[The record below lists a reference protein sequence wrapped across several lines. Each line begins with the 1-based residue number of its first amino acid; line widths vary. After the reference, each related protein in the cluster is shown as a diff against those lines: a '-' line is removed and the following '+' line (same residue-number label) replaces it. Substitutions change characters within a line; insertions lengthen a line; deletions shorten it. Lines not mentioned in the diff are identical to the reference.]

1 MAGRDDKAFQEFLS
15 EAQEIVESLSRDLG
29 AMDTQRQGGAR
40 DPEVVNSAFRA
51 VHSLKGISGLFGLTA
66 MSHMAHMLETLL
78 DRLRLG
84 KVELSTRVLDLLF
97 EAVELF
103 GKQVGEL
110 SEGRELDAERIAD
123 FLKRL
128 EADTGDRAQPAAAS
142 AGLGGFLLDPSILG
156 VLTEYEEH
164 RLKESI
170 KAGRG
175 LYRVRVAFDLM
186 AIESG
191 LENLKARLKPV
202 GEVLSYL
209 PSAEM
214 RQDNLIELDVLVASG
229 LGGQAVDEATRP
241 LGASVEVVPRTGPAP
256 EPPQPAPPSGGKPR
270 MGKTKPPPAEAA
282 PPPAT
287 TGTSGTSPGAAPA
300 APPPAAPAKSSASA
314 AAAAAAARADDTAD
328 GERPERGAGAG
339 AAAGDKD
346 SPSLR
351 SVTQTVRVDIRRLDY
366 LMNVVG
372 ELSLARAGISRIL
385 EDLRVQAGA
394 AELAQRL
401 HREVRSLERRI
412 DELQSGIL
420 EVRMVPLGQVFDKL
434 GRLVRKISKDAG
446 KEVALSISGSETE
459 LDKLIVEEL
468 SDPLM
473 HIIRN
478 SIDHGIEDAD
488 TRRRAGK
495 PEVGSLRVSAGQ
507 KGNHVVIVVADDGG
521 GFDEEKILEKAVEK
535 GLVDNATAT
544 EMSRRDLLNL
554 VFLPGFS
561 TRSGVTELSGRGV
574 GMDVVK
580 TNIARLSG
588 LIDVRS
594 RRGHGT
600 EIAITLPITLAIIQ
614 ALVVKTA
621 GRTYALPLGS
631 VLESLVLEAGE
642 ISTIE
647 GREVIGLRG
656 QTLGLVRLDEFF
668 QLKRDPLHTPQ
679 SPGRRYVV
687 VVGLAQHR
695 VGLVVDELIGQ
706 EDVVVKSLGRA
717 LASLPGI
724 SGATEL
730 GGHETVLVLDVAAI
744 VEEALHVSSAE
755 AA

>member
-1 MAGRDDKAFQEFLS
+1 MADRGDKAFQEFLS
-15 EAQEIVESLSRDLG
+15 EAQEIVEALSRDLG
-29 AMDTQRQGGAR
+29 LMDAQRQGGQR
-40 DPEVVNSAFRA
+40 DPELVNSAFRA
-51 VHSLKGISGLFGLTA
+51 VHSLKGISGLFGLTT
-66 MSHMAHMLETLL
+66 MSHMAHTLETLL

-84 KVELSTRVLDLLF
+84 KLEFSAKVLDLLF

-103 GKQVGEL
+103 GKQVEEL
-110 SEGRELDAERIAD
+110 SAGRELDPARVSEYLR
-123 FLKRL
+123 RL
-128 EADTGDRAQPAAAS
+128 EADTSEHGPSSAAGAN
-142 AGLGGFLLDPSILG
+142 LGGFLLDPSILG

-164 RLKESI
+164 RLRESI

-191 LENLKARLKPV
+191 LESLKSRLKSV

-214 RQDNLIELDVLVASG
+214 RSDNLIELDVLVASAEG
-229 LGGQAVDEATRP
+229 LKAVVEATQP
-241 LGASVEVVPRTGPAP
+241 LGASIEAVPRGP
-256 EPPQPAPPSGGKPR
+256 EPPQPPPPPPKARAGR
-270 MGKTKPPPAEAA
+270 YTRPPAEPPAPA
-282 PPPAT
+282 PPPV
-287 TGTSGTSPGAAPA
+287 PPAPA
-300 APPPAAPAKSSASA
+300 PAPSKPAVRTDDDGEAERSAS
-314 AAAAAAARADDTAD
+314 
-328 GERPERGAGAG
+328 
-339 AAAGDKD
+339 D

-351 SVTQTVRVDIRRLDY
+351 SVTQTVRVDIRRLDH

-372 ELSLARAGISRIL
+372 ELSLARAGITRIL
-385 EDLRVQAGA
+385 EELRAQPGTAD
-394 AELAQRL
+394 LAQRL

-412 DELQSGIL
+412 DELQGGIL

-434 GRLVRKISKDAG
+434 GRVVRKISRDAG
-446 KEVALSISGSETE
+446 KEVSLTISGSETE

-478 SIDHGIEDAD
+478 SIDHGIEDAE
-488 TRRRAGK
+488 TRRRVGKSEAGHI
-495 PEVGSLRVSAGQ
+495 SVSAGQ

-535 GLVDNATAT
+535 GLIDPGTAT
-544 EMSRRDLLNL
+544 ELSRRDLLNL

-561 TRSGVTELSGRGV
+561 TRTGVTELSGRGV

-614 ALVVKTA
+614 ALVIKTA

-631 VLESLVLEAGE
+631 VLESLTVEPADIG
-642 ISTIE
+642 TIE

-656 QTLGLVRLDEFF
+656 QTLALVRLDEFF
-668 QLKRDPLHTPQ
+668 ALRREPEQVQRA
-679 SPGRRYVV
+679 GRRYVV

-695 VGLVVDELIGQ
+695 VGLVVDELVGQ

-717 LASLPGI
+717 LSAVPGI

-744 VEEALHVSSAE
+744 VEEALHVSAAE

>member
-1 MAGRDDKAFQEFLS
+1 MADRGDKAFQEFLS
-15 EAQEIVESLSRDLG
+15 EAQEIVESLARDLG
-29 AMDTQRQGGAR
+29 LLDAQRQTGQR
-40 DPEVVNSAFRA
+40 DPDVVNSAFRA
-51 VHSLKGISGLFGLTA
+51 VHSLKGISGLFGLGT
-66 MSHMAHMLETLL
+66 MTQLAHALETLL

-84 KVELSTRVLDLLF
+84 KVDLGTRVLDLLF
-97 EAVELF
+97 ESVELF
-103 GKQVGEL
+103 GQQVTDL
-110 SEGRELDAERIAD
+110 SEGRELDAARVAD
-123 FLKRL
+123 YLRRL
-128 EADTGDRAQPAAAS
+128 GDETSEKAAQVAAAPVM
-142 AGLGGFLLDPSILG
+142 GGFLLDPSILG

-170 KAGRG
+170 KAGKL

-186 AIESG
+186 AIEDG
-191 LENLKARLKPV
+191 LESLKTKLKPV

-214 RQDNLIELDVLVASG
+214 RSDNAIELDVLVAS
-229 LGGQAVDEATRP
+229 AVGEAAVIDATRG
-241 LGASVEVVPRTGPAP
+241 LGASVETVARAGPAP
-256 EPPQPAPPSGGKPR
+256 EPPSPPGGGSIP
-270 MGKTKPPPAEAA
+270 T
-282 PPPAT
+282 
-287 TGTSGTSPGAAPA
+287 AAPA
-300 APPPAAPAKSSASA
+300 APVAAPVVPAASA
-314 AAAAAAARADDTAD
+314 AAAKGPPAASAGHEPDENDA
-328 GERPERGAGAG
+328 GERP
-339 AAAGDKD
+339 DKEG
-346 SPSLR
+346 PSLR
-351 SVTQTVRVDIRRLDY
+351 SVTQTVRVDIRKLDH

-372 ELSLARAGISRIL
+372 ELSLARAGITRIL
-385 EDLRVQAGA
+385 EELRLTAGM

-401 HREVRSLERRI
+401 HREVRVLERRI
-412 DELQSGIL
+412 DELQGGIL

-434 GRLVRKISKDAG
+434 SRLVRKVSRDAG
-446 KEVALSISGSETE
+446 KEIALSISGAETE

-478 SIDHGIEDAD
+478 SIDHGMEDPD

-495 PEVGSLRVSAGQ
+495 PAMGTITVAAGQ
-507 KGNHVVIVVADDGG
+507 KGNHVLIEISDDGG
-521 GFDEEKILEKAVEK
+521 GFDEEKILETAIKK
-535 GLVDNATAT
+535 GLIDPGAAT
-544 EMSRRDLLNL
+544 ELSRRDLLNL

-561 TRSGVTELSGRGV
+561 TRQTATELSGRGV

-631 VLESLVLEAGE
+631 VLESLTVDATEVA
-642 ISTIE
+642 TIE

-656 QTLGLVRLDEFF
+656 QTLALVRLDEFF
-668 QLKRDPLHTPQ
+668 QLVGAGARRA
-679 SPGRRYVV
+679 GRRFVV
-687 VVGLAQHR
+687 VVGLAHHR

-717 LASLPGI
+717 LAGIPGI

-744 VEEALHVSSAE
+744 VEEALHVSAAE

>member
-1 MAGRDDKAFQEFLS
+1 MADRGDKAFQEFLS

-29 AMDTQRQGGAR
+29 AMDAQRHGGAR

-51 VHSLKGISGLFGLTA
+51 VHSLKGISGLFGLTT

-84 KVELSTRVLDLLF
+84 KVELSTKVLDHLF

-110 SEGRELDAERIAD
+110 SEGRELDTARVND
-123 FLKRL
+123 YLKRL
-128 EADTGDRAQPAAAS
+128 EADTGEHAHPVAAG

-191 LENLKARLKPV
+191 LDNLKARLKPV

-214 RQDNLIELDVLVASG
+214 RSDNLIELDVLVASG
-229 LGGQAVDEATRP
+229 AGGEAVADATRP
-241 LGASVEVVPRTGPAP
+241 LGASVEAVARTTPAP
-256 EPPQPAPPSGGKPR
+256 EPPPVPPPGGKR
-270 MGKTKPPPAEAA
+270 ATRTTK
-282 PPPAT
+282 
-287 TGTSGTSPGAAPA
+287 APA
-300 APPPAAPAKSSASA
+300 ARSDAGAAAATPAAPAPTPSKP
-314 AAAAAAARADDTAD
+314 AARAERGEPRSDETSD
-328 GERPERGAGAG
+328 GER

-372 ELSLARAGISRIL
+372 ELSLARAGITRIL
-385 EDLRVQAGA
+385 DELRAQAST

-434 GRLVRKISKDAG
+434 GRLVRKVSKDAG

-478 SIDHGIEDAD
+478 SIDHGIEDAE

-495 PEVGSLRVSAGQ
+495 PEVGTLSVTAGQ

-535 GLVDNATAT
+535 GLVDHATAT
-544 EMSRRDLLNL
+544 ELSRRDLLNL

-631 VLESLVLEAGE
+631 VLESMTVEPKDIG
-642 ISTIE
+642 TIE

-656 QTLGLVRLDEFF
+656 QTLALVRLDDFF
-668 QLKRDPLHTPQ
+668 ELRRDPAQLERV
-679 SPGRRYVV
+679 GRRYVV
-687 VVGLAQHR
+687 VVGLAHHR
-695 VGLVVDELIGQ
+695 VGLVVDELVGQ

-717 LASLPGI
+717 LSAVPGI

-744 VEEALHVSSAE
+744 VEEALHVSAAE